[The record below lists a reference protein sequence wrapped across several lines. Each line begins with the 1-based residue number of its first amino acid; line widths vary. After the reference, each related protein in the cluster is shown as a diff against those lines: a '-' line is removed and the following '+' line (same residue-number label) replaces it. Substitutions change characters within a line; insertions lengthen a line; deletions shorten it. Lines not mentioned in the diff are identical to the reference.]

1 MTTVEASV
9 PARGGAIGHLIC
21 SLRPI
26 ATLLRPY
33 RRWVYGAI
41 AVHVLIHVATIAA
54 AVTGSL
60 IVGRAVAGAPAPQ
73 LLPLVGVIAG
83 LLLPLGVLGLLDMW
97 VTHVMAFRMLHDLRL
112 MLYRR
117 FQELAPA
124 YLLHRR
130 SGDVARASI
139 ADVEMLEL
147 FTSHIAP
154 PAVAAAAVPIL
165 ALAGLAVIHPL
176 LALVALP
183 FVLLVA
189 SVPSWLL
196 DRARQQGERL
206 REELGELGANVVDTV
221 QGTREILAAGAQ
233 QQTLDRI
240 RAQHRGILK
249 ASIAHGRRAGV
260 EQATTDA
267 LVALAVVATFATAAA
282 LAVNG
287 AIPTVA
293 LPVAIVLAT
302 GAFAP
307 LISLSA
313 TLREVG
319 QVAAAS
325 DRIHALLR
333 VQPAVTDTVTSSPVV
348 TTPRIAFADV
358 TFSYR
363 PDLPPALH
371 RVSFAIEP
379 GSTVALVGHSGAG
392 KSTCVNLLLRLWD
405 TDQGSV
411 RVGGHDVREFTQDE
425 LRALMA
431 VVPQDMHLFHTT
443 VRENIR
449 LARPDATDA
458 DVERAAE
465 AAGATGFITALPDGW
480 QTVVGERGAS
490 LSGGQRQR
498 IAIARALLRD
508 APILI
513 LDEAVSNLDTEAER
527 DLHAVLRR
535 VASGRTTILIAHRP
549 STMRLADRLIVLEHG
564 RVAQVG
570 TYDELIDRDGA
581 FRQLLHHNPN
591 SSTA

>member
-1 MTTVEASV
+1 
-9 PARGGAIGHLIC
+9 
-21 SLRPI
+21 
-26 ATLLRPY
+26 
-33 RRWVYGAI
+33 
-41 AVHVLIHVATIAA
+41 VLIHVATIAT
-54 AVTGSL
+54 AVAGSL
-60 IVGRAVAGAPAPQ
+60 IVGRAVAGAPAAH
-73 LLPLVGVIAG
+73 LLPLVWVIAG
-83 LLLPLGVLGLLDMW
+83 LLIPLGVLGFLDMW
-97 VTHVMAFRMLHDLRL
+97 VTHVMSFRMLHNLR
-112 MLYRR
+112 MTLYRR

-147 FTSHIAP
+147 FASHIGP
-154 PAVAAAAVPIL
+154 PAVAAIAVPIL
-165 ALAGLAVIHPL
+165 ALAGLAVIHPM

-196 DRARQQGERL
+196 GRAQRQGRQL
-206 REELGELGANVVDTV
+206 REELGELGAAVVDTV
-221 QGTREILAAGAQ
+221 QGTREILTAGAQ
-233 QQTLDRI
+233 QRTLGRLQ
-240 RAQHRGILK
+240 AQHRDILK
-249 ASIAHGRRAGV
+249 ASIAHGRRSGV
-260 EQATTDA
+260 EQAATDA
-267 LVALAVVATFATAAA
+267 LVALAVVATFAVAAV
-282 LAVNG
+282 LAVNN
-287 AIPTVA
+287 AIPNAA

-307 LISLSA
+307 LITLSA

-333 VQPAVTDTVTSSPVV
+333 AQPAVIDTATTSPAV
-348 TTPRIAFADV
+348 TTPRV
-358 TFSYR
+358 TFTNVAFSYR
-363 PDLPPALH
+363 PDQPPALH
-371 RVSFAIEP
+371 RVSFDIEP

-405 TDQGSV
+405 TDQGSI
-411 RVGGHDVREFTQDE
+411 RVDGHDVREFTQDD

-431 VVPQDMHLFHTT
+431 VVPQDIHLFHTT

-449 LARPDATDA
+449 LARPDATDI

-480 QTVVGERGAS
+480 QTVVGERGAG

-527 DLHAVLRR
+527 DLHTVLRR

-549 STMRLADRLIVLEHG
+549 STMRLADRIIVLEHG
-564 RVAQVG
+564 RVAQIG
-570 TYDELIDRDGA
+570 TYDELIEHDGA
-581 FRQLLHHNPN
+581 FRRLLRQSQDSP
-591 SSTA
+591 TVDQA

>member
-1 MTTVEASV
+1 M
-9 PARGGAIGHLIC
+9 
-21 SLRPI
+21 
-26 ATLLRPY
+26 
-33 RRWVYGAI
+33 
-41 AVHVLIHVATIAA
+41 LIHVATIAT
-54 AVTGSL
+54 AVAGSL
-60 IVGRAVAGAPAPQ
+60 IVGRAVAGAPAAH
-73 LLPLVGVIAG
+73 LLPLVWVIAG
-83 LLLPLGVLGLLDMW
+83 LLIPLGVLGFLDMW
-97 VTHVMAFRMLHDLRL
+97 VTHVMSFRMLHNLR
-112 MLYRR
+112 MTLYRR

-147 FTSHIAP
+147 FASHIGP
-154 PAVAAAAVPIL
+154 PAVAAIAVPIL
-165 ALAGLAVIHPL
+165 ALAGLAVIHPM

-196 DRARQQGERL
+196 GRAQRQGRQL
-206 REELGELGANVVDTV
+206 REELGELGAAVVDTV
-221 QGTREILAAGAQ
+221 QGTREILTAGAQ
-233 QQTLDRI
+233 QRTLGRLQ
-240 RAQHRGILK
+240 AQHRDILK
-249 ASIAHGRRAGV
+249 ASIAHGRRSGV
-260 EQATTDA
+260 EQAATDA
-267 LVALAVVATFATAAA
+267 LVALAVVATFAVAAV
-282 LAVNG
+282 LAVNN
-287 AIPTVA
+287 AIPNAA

-307 LISLSA
+307 LITLSA

-333 VQPAVTDTVTSSPVV
+333 AQPAVIDTATTSPAV
-348 TTPRIAFADV
+348 TTPRV
-358 TFSYR
+358 TFTNVAFSYR
-363 PDLPPALH
+363 PDQPPALH
-371 RVSFAIEP
+371 RVSFDIEP

-405 TDQGSV
+405 TDQGSI
-411 RVGGHDVREFTQDE
+411 RVDGHDVREFTQDD

-431 VVPQDMHLFHTT
+431 VVPQDIHLFHTT

-449 LARPDATDA
+449 LARPDATDI

-480 QTVVGERGAS
+480 QTVVGERGAG

-527 DLHAVLRR
+527 DLHTVLRR

-549 STMRLADRLIVLEHG
+549 STMRLADRIIVLEHG
-564 RVAQVG
+564 RVAQIG
-570 TYDELIDRDGA
+570 TYDELIEHDGA
-581 FRQLLHHNPN
+581 FRRLLRQSQDSP
-591 SSTA
+591 TVDQA